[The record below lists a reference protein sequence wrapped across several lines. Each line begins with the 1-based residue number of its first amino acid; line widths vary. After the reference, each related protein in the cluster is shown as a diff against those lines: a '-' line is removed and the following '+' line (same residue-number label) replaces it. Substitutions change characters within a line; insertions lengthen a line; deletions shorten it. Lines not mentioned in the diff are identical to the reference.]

1 MNRIAKTATAGL
13 VVAGTAVGAIA
24 LAPAASA
31 SADRERWGM
40 TAQGTEWDLSLS
52 RERGII
58 EYDFDID
65 SRERGETWTITI
77 TRNGT
82 TVFRGV
88 RTTDRWGETGVER
101 RVRDL
106 PGVAD
111 RFVVRAVSSDG
122 DVVRTV
128 LSV

>member
-1 MNRIAKTATAGL
+1 MNRTATTATAGL
-13 VVAGTAVGAIA
+13 VVAGTVATAIA
-24 LAPAASA
+24 FAPAASA
-31 SADRERWGM
+31 SVDRERWGM

-52 RERGII
+52 RERGVI
-58 EYDFDID
+58 EYDIDID
-65 SRERGETWTITI
+65 SRERGERWTITV

-82 TVFRGV
+82 TLFRGV
-88 RTTDRWGETGVER
+88 RTTDRWGEIDLER

>member
-1 MNRIAKTATAGL
+1 MNRLAKTATAGL

-31 SADRERWGM
+31 GTERERWGK
-40 TAQGTEWDLSLS
+40 TSQGTEWDLSLD

-58 EYDFDID
+58 EYDLDID

-88 RTTDRWGETGVER
+88 RTTDRWGEIDVER

-128 LSV
+128 LSI